1 MVSSAWRVVPRI
13 LKRANVGTDDKCN
26 LPRVLVSIRSVQATS
41 TSETVTD
48 QNKLQILLFF
58 FWRGDDTQNL
68 ISLYTDGIHND
79 KVADFSAMKFQMVKT
94 VNVAALSL
102 AIFVTASVIY
112 KKSSA
117 SNKLNC
123 NF

>member
-112 KKSSA
+112 KK
-117 SNKLNC
+117 KQRIE
-123 NF
+123 